1 MNKCYFVP
9 VNNHLRWSCTSVRFS
24 NRTNFIFFFLWPWVL
39 IPFWQSRN
47 FFCSLHIP
55 KQESWLQSMAQGMGS
70 SKLSGPG
77 PHLLCSLDLCML
89 PEAWLLVVIV
99 FLPGQP
105 LFLFS
110 RIRKLQLLDQ
120 SITMGT
126 RLYSHV
132 TIYFRIPH
140 WFPIILRTKP
150 KLLTTANWNVITC
163 LLHISLALSLME
175 APLFY
180 HPDIANHLCE
190 FLWLP
195 QLCLACHRR

>member
-1 MNKCYFVP
+1 
-9 VNNHLRWSCTSVRFS
+9 
-24 NRTNFIFFFLWPWVL
+24 
-39 IPFWQSRN
+39 
-47 FFCSLHIP
+47 
-55 KQESWLQSMAQGMGS
+55 MGS
-70 SKLSGPG
+70 SKLSDPG
-77 PHLLCSLDLCML
+77 PHLLCSLDLCMF

-105 LFLFS
+105 FFLFS

-150 KLLTTANWNVITC
+150 KLLTTVNWNSYDLPSTYLSSSIPHGSPFILPSWHSKPPMWISVIASVVSCLSQEITC
-163 LLHISLALSLME
+163 LHY
-175 APLFY
+175 LFY
-180 HPDIANHLCE
+180 LKCLVPSPSPAQLLLTIYDH
-190 FLWLP
+190 FLD
-195 QLCLACHRR
+195 CLDASRAPCL